1 MAFYI
6 DTAIEQYD
14 ALVLSDYYDSPI
26 SHLATVERKLKEAG
40 VTKGV
45 VLFDTLLS
53 KGNISTR
60 FFKATLENSHFI
72 ASTFETITI
81 DKKNPVRKHA
91 CAIISGFNLDNS
103 LLTDLQK
110 RLLKQ
115 GHTI

>member
-6 DTAIEQYD
+6 DTTIKEYD

-26 SHLATVERKLKEAG
+26 EHL
-40 VTKGV
+40 
-45 VLFDTLLS
+45 DTLLS
-53 KGNISTR
+53 KGNIDTR

-81 DKKNPVRKHA
+81 DKKDPVRKHT
-91 CAIISGFNLDNS
+91 CAIISGFSLDNS
-103 LLTDLQK
+103 LLTDAQK

-115 GHTI
+115 GHII

>member
-6 DTAIEQYD
+6 DTTIKDYD

-26 SHLATVERKLKEAG
+26 AHLATIERKLKEAG
-40 VTKGV
+40 VTKGI

-60 FFKATLENSHFI
+60 FFKATLENGNFI
-72 ASTFETITI
+72 TSTFETITI
-81 DKKNPVRKHA
+81 DKKDPVHKHT

-103 LLTDLQK
+103 ILTNTQK